1 MTVLAVVRKNNK
13 VIIAADTATSYG
25 STLKDAEY
33 KGNHDKII
41 RFKNTWFALT
51 GFSMGKLMLNHA
63 LEDHGKELSFNGL
76 SEIYRSTLKLHK
88 VFKDEYY
95 LMTKKGNGNNQA
107 VENMELHML
116 IANAS
121 GIYEVTGDRNV
132 SEVSKFWAA
141 GSGSRFAI
149 GAMHASYDR
158 FKDPAKIAEAGIQAA
173 CRFDAHCQLP
183 LTMHQCQLKT
193 D

>member
-13 VIIAADTATSYG
+13 VVIAADTATSYG

-33 KGNHDKII
+33 KTNHDKII

-51 GFSMGKLMLNHA
+51 GFSMGKIMLKHA
-63 LEDHGKELSFNGL
+63 LEDHGKDLSFDGL
-76 SEIYRSTLKLHK
+76 SDIYRSTLKLHK

-95 LMTKKGNGNNQA
+95 LMTKNGGNAQP
-107 VENMELHML
+107 VESMQLHML
-116 IANAS
+116 IANSS

-132 SEVSKFWAA
+132 SEVDRFWSA
-141 GSGSRFAI
+141 GSGSHFAI

-158 FKDPAKIAEAGIQAA
+158 FKDPMKIATAGIEAA
-173 CRFDAHCQLP
+173 CRFNAHCRLP
-183 LTMHQCQLKT
+183 MTSHQCQLK
-193 D
+193 